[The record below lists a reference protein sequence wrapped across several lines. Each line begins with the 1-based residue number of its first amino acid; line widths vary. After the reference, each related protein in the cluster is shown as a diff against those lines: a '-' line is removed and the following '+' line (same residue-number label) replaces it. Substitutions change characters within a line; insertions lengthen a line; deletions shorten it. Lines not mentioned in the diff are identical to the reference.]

1 MNAELMDSNVLVVE
15 DDPELAALI
24 ARLLEDMGGC
34 VRIASTG
41 GQALRLIR
49 EGAAELVLLD
59 LGLPDVDGMSVCR
72 EVTRKE
78 AARVIIITA
87 RDDAEAAATAI
98 DLGAE
103 DYIRKPFNL
112 DELRARVRAAL
123 RRGKP
128 GDGDVLRVGP
138 LAIDRNRCVVVDGDR
153 TIQLSATELRLLC
166 YLADHPGWVFSK
178 EHLLEALW
186 PDDRDAHAVQVHISN
201 LRHKLEP
208 DPAQPKYLVTVKGL
222 GYKLRA

>member
-112 DELRARVRAAL
+112 DELIKLARELAL
-123 RRGKP
+123 LP
-128 GDGDVLRVGP
+128 
-138 LAIDRNRCVVVDGDR
+138 
-153 TIQLSATELRLLC
+153 
-166 YLADHPGWVFSK
+166 F
-178 EHLLEALW
+178 
-186 PDDRDAHAVQVHISN
+186 AVQ
-201 LRHKLEP
+201 
-208 DPAQPKYLVTVKGL
+208 
-222 GYKLRA
+222 